1 MISKEAAQQALEA
14 VEKVIASGKA
24 AAVWFDAAR
33 SIRAELADMEL
44 LEPLSRNDIISMAE
58 EAGGEQIPGGPPAH
72 WDDDWFVMDSD
83 ALVRFAAL
91 AAASEREAC
100 AKVCL
105 GEAPNFD
112 GRVCANAI
120 RARGSK

>member
-44 LEPLSRNDIISMAE
+44 LEPLSRAEILRMAL
-58 EAGGEQIPGGPPAH
+58 EAGGDQSEGGYAH
-72 WDDDWFVMDSD
+72 WDEDWFVMDSD
-83 ALVRFAAL
+83 ALVRFAVL

-105 GEAPNFD
+105 AEAPNFD